1 MGRVTSVN
9 PPSWPPT
16 FPFFACCPTGHLPI
30 HLGPV
35 LLITRLG
42 LRMRTNVPPFGDVL
56 CPEKG
61 YQYTRAFFHAF
72 SLSLSPPS
80 RVLSLSLSVCV
91 FFTLV
96 ATKGPLS
103 VARRARLFYTPN
115 VIQPRSYLKLF
126 LSLSLSLSVSL
137 PVAVYTPLFI
147 HGRCFSFVLK
157 CFWNRDA
164 TRSRWTRATKKVVGR
179 GRRAVVG
186 TTKKNCISPL
196 IPSPVERLGR
206 ERIKNRGSA

>member
-1 MGRVTSVN
+1 MSRIGLTAWQGETRRSRGRTAAHDAHGGSSVACRWMGRVTSVN

-56 CPEKG
+56 CPEKR

-126 LSLSLSLSVSL
+126 LSLSLSRFRFLYPWPCIHLSLSTGGVSL
-137 PVAVYTPLFI
+137 
-147 HGRCFSFVLK
+147 SF
-157 CFWNRDA
+157 
-164 TRSRWTRATKKVVGR
+164 
-179 GRRAVVG
+179 
-186 TTKKNCISPL
+186 
-196 IPSPVERLGR
+196 
-206 ERIKNRGSA
+206 